1 MNIIDERNIRTIK
14 RKIKKKEYDEMIT
27 LAVPESGQTVRL
39 LDEGMVVDS
48 AGNPWFYI
56 MKGTLAK
63 YMDALPDDYEGSI
76 NLGHMQFATFPLIL
90 GKWTKKDLSLVDIGD
105 GRMGLDV
112 NLRLDDESF
121 LVKELKRMPYDLG
134 VSAEFTYHRN
144 DRLTEEYNLEIL
156 DEIFIGDF
164 AIVGEA
170 GNVNSSNITLK
181 GDTTVDFEKL
191 LAKLQGK
198 ETDSISE
205 LNDLMDK
212 ALSAEEVVEE
222 VTEEAAEET
231 AEETAEEVTEETTEE
246 VTEETTEEVTEEATE
261 EESEEPEGD
270 NALAGILSIMNDL
283 RVENERLTAENSRLQ
298 AQLDASKKAE
308 KDFIEKF
315 KNLSVSI
322 REEKKPEKP
331 AEKHHQFGMTNGI
344 GEL

>member
-1 MNIIDERNIRTIK
+1 MNIIDERNIRTIN
-14 RKIKKKEYDEMIT
+14 RKIKKKQYDEMIT

-56 MKGTLAK
+56 MKGTLQK

-90 GKWTKKDLSLVDIGD
+90 GKWNKKDLTLVDIGD

-112 NLRLDDESF
+112 NLRLDTDSF

-144 DRLTEEYNLEIL
+144 EKFTEMYQLEIL

-181 GDTTVDFEKL
+181 GDTTVDLKGVLEMMDQK
-191 LAKLQGK
+191 Q
-198 ETDSISE
+198 TDSISE
-205 LNDLMDK
+205 LNDLLGK
-212 ALSAEEVVEE
+212 ALSAEEVEETVEETVEE
-222 VTEEAAEET
+222 VEETEEET
-231 AEETAEEVTEETTEE
+231 AEETEEETEETVEETTEE
-246 VTEETTEEVTEEATE
+246 TEED
-261 EESEEPEGD
+261 D
-270 NALAGILSIMNDL
+270 NALAGILAVMNDL
-283 RVENERLTAENSRLQ
+283 RSENESLRTQLADAQ
-298 AQLDASKKAE
+298 AQLAAMKKAE
-308 KDFIEKF
+308 KDFMEKF

-331 AEKHHQFGMTNGI
+331 AEKHQLGMTNGI
-344 GEL
+344 GVL

>member
-1 MNIIDERNIRTIK
+1 MNIIDERNIRTIN

-27 LAVPESGQTVRL
+27 LSVPETGQTVRL

-56 MKGTLAK
+56 MKGTLQK
-63 YMDALPDDYEGSI
+63 YLDALPDDYEGSI

-90 GKWTKKDLSLVDIGD
+90 GKWNKKDLSLVDIGD

-134 VSAEFTYHRN
+134 VSAEFSYHRN
-144 DRLTEEYNLEIL
+144 ERLTEQYNLEIL

-181 GDTTVDFEKL
+181 GDTTVDLTKVLENLNEQKP
-191 LAKLQGK
+191 
-198 ETDSISE
+198 DSLSD
-205 LNDLMDK
+205 LNSILDK
-212 ALSAEEVVEE
+212 ALS
-222 VTEEAAEET
+222 TEEA
-231 AEETAEEVTEETTEE
+231 TEE
-246 VTEETTEEVTEEATE
+246 VTEETVEEEVEAAEETVEEAEETVEAAEETVEEEVEEEAE
-261 EESEEPEGD
+261 EESSD
-270 NALAGILSIMNDL
+270 NGLSAVLAIMHDL
-283 RVENERLTAENSRLQ
+283 RVENERLRAENEKLQ
-298 AQLDASKKAE
+298 ASLSAAKKAE
-308 KDFIEKF
+308 KDFVEKF

-322 REEKKPEKP
+322 REEKEPEKP
-331 AEKHHQFGMTNGI
+331 AEKHHIGMTNGI